1 MVILNDLVTTL
12 SPNNWFW
19 WNELWKK
26 GKKKRRRKKGYYI
39 KMVNDNDFVICNSTE
54 REIVKTVKSLKIRQ
68 AQYMPER
75 AEASLKEQINK

>member
-1 MVILNDLVTTL
+1 
-12 SPNNWFW
+12 
-19 WNELWKK
+19 
-26 GKKKRRRKKGYYI
+26 
-39 KMVNDNDFVICNSTE
+39 MVNDNDFVICNSTE